1 MAKRESNKSKSL
13 ELVESEK
20 ELLQEMMSIYQGM
33 KLMFRLT
40 RWIVLIVF
48 LLILDLERLM
58 NALNTIFTHLKQW
71 LAKT

>member
-1 MAKRESNKSKSL
+1 
-13 ELVESEK
+13 
-20 ELLQEMMSIYQGM
+20 MMSIYQGM